1 MLKEKE
7 RKGKGKQCEF
17 CGYDINP
24 VALMK
29 HHQRFIVKPKKKI
42 EWSEKGKTYVLCANC
57 HYILHNM
64 LYGRKA
70 GIEISEELK

>member
-1 MLKEKE
+1 MLEG
-7 RKGKGKQCEF
+7 RKRKKKQCEF

-29 HHQRFIVKPKKKI
+29 HHQRFIVKSPKNKEI
-42 EWSEKGKTYVLCANC
+42 EWLEKGKAYVLCANC

-70 GIEISEELK
+70 GIEKME